1 MNVSNSFHICYTCTL
16 KQSCC
21 RETKP
26 PITRKRRKIIE
37 RYLNKN
43 NIGITNPFEK
53 TDYVFPKIQV
63 DGFCIFFHRKS
74 KKCLVHEV
82 KPETCIAGPITFDIN
97 FQTRII
103 EWYIKSPK
111 ICPLVNQLN
120 DNIEEMETRLKLAKN
135 ALKNFFRDVEM
146 EDLRS
151 ILEIEEPDT
160 VKIDEEPLDE
170 DIFEKLE

>member
-1 MNVSNSFHICYTCTL
+1 MSDNNFHVCYTCTL
-16 KQSCC
+16 KQPCC

-43 NIGITNPFEK
+43 NLEVSNPFKK

-63 DGFCIFFHRKS
+63 DGYCIFFHQKT

-97 FQTRII
+97 YQTRMI
-103 EWYIKSPK
+103 ELYIKSPK

-120 DNIEEMETRLKLAKN
+120 DSVEDMETRLKIAKK
-135 ALKNFFRDVEM
+135 ALKNFLQDIEG

-151 ILEIEEPDT
+151 ILKIEEPKT

-170 DIFEKLE
+170 HISEKLEK

>member
-1 MNVSNSFHICYTCTL
+1 M
-16 KQSCC
+16 
-21 RETKP
+21 
-26 PITRKRRKIIE
+26 
-37 RYLNKN
+37 
-43 NIGITNPFEK
+43 
-53 TDYVFPKIQV
+53 
-63 DGFCIFFHRKS
+63 
-74 KKCLVHEV
+74 
-82 KPETCIAGPITFDIN
+82 
-97 FQTRII
+97 I

-120 DNIEEMETRLKLAKN
+120 DNVEEMETRLKLAKN